1 MLVYWMMFL
10 LPASA
15 SFFRVRN
22 TRAALLFGWTTTW
35 LALTLLIGLRHKV
48 GGDWGNY
55 LRHFENMYYLSFG
68 EAVQHFDP
76 AHGAMNWLAYS
87 MGWGIYGINLA
98 YGAIFALGLV
108 AFCRAQPRPLLA
120 LAVAMPY
127 LVLVVAMGYSR
138 QGVAIGLA
146 FFALL
151 ALAKRNT
158 AKFVIFVA
166 IAALFHKTAVVLIPI
181 AALASTKHRA
191 WTAAWV
197 GGTVVLF
204 YFLYLQ
210 EAADSLVSGYVDAKM
225 TSDGGAIRVA
235 MNAVPALLFLL
246 NRTGFNLEKA
256 ELALWTWIS
265 AIALLFVPIL
275 VLSPSSTAVD
285 RVALY
290 FIPLQMYVFSRLPD
304 AMWRGRHRLAVR
316 GGVALYYALVMFVW
330 LNFGAHAKYWLPYQF
345 YPLVDV

>member
-1 MLVYWMMFL
+1 MFL

-15 SFFRVRN
+15 SFFRVRS
-22 TRAALLFGWTTTW
+22 TRAAVLFGWTTTW
-35 LALTLLIGLRHKV
+35 LALTLLIGFRYEV
-48 GGDWGNY
+48 GGDWFNY
-55 LRHFENMYYLSFG
+55 IGHFETNYYLSFW
-68 EAVQHFDP
+68 EAVGRFDP
-76 AHGAMNWLAYS
+76 AHGAINWLAYK
-87 MGWGIYGINLA
+87 MGWGVFGTNLA
-98 YGAIFALGLV
+98 YGAIFSLGLI

-151 ALAKRNT
+151 ALAERNT
-158 AKFVIFVA
+158 VKFVIYVA

-181 AALASTKHRA
+181 AALASTERKV

-197 GGTVVLF
+197 GATGVLF

-210 EAADSLVSGYVDAKM
+210 EAADSLVSGYVDSKM
-225 TSDGGAIRVA
+225 ASDGGAIRVA

-246 NRTGFNLEKA
+246 NRKRFKLERA

-265 AIALLFVPIL
+265 LIALLFVPIF

-316 GGVALYYALVMFVW
+316 GGVALYYGLVMFVW
-330 LNFGAHAKYWLPYQF
+330 LNFGTHAKYWLPYQF
-345 YPLVDV
+345 YPLVDQ